1 MNQNELLVL
10 SLTIFLTIV
19 VWVGTDLYV
28 IHKTTPTNKEIDSI
42 SLKYSIDIK
51 VIEKLKAK
59 TP

>member
-1 MNQNELLVL
+1 MNQKELLVL

-19 VWVGTDLYV
+19 VWVGTDLYI

-42 SLKYSIDIK
+42 SLQYKIDIK
-51 VIEKLKAK
+51 VLETLKAK